1 MKTKLNKEQFA
12 ERVEI
17 VISHR
22 KALRKFFDTTFQ
34 ELLAKY
40 DGKQLNKRFKDEL
53 DAELKKISPL
63 MFAQFEGETK
73 SQYSN
78 YPSNYTVCVNLCYRF
93 EQFNY
98 VDCESLHTNI
108 VLDFNSTNTLR
119 INAKMSQ
126 NEKYTVAWAQNFD
139 KDTAEIKDAAKKFN
153 KYLKVAEK
161 MEAAVKEYES
171 INFYFRMNI
180 DRNYLPHIY

>member
-63 MFAQFEGETK
+63 MFAKFEGETK

-78 YPSNYTVCVNLCYRF
+78 YPNNYIVCVNLCYRL

-98 VDCESLHTNI
+98 TSCESLLTNI

-126 NEKYTVAWAQNFD
+126 NEKYSLAWSQSFD
-139 KDTAEIKDAAKKFN
+139 KYTAEIKDAAKKFD
-153 KYLKVAEK
+153 KYFKLAEK
-161 MEAAVKEYES
+161 MEAVIKEYNS
-171 INFYFRMNI
+171 MNSYFRMNI
-180 DRNYLPHIY
+180 DRNYLPYIY